1 MEPLGNA
8 AIPFRHLG
16 DLRENVAFP
25 VASPERARLRSL
37 RVSFIAARSSSE
49 SNLDSLVLVLRADFF
64 LSLMTIPPTAW
75 TVPLDGPHARDR
87 PGGQASRFLIGLIS
101 FPAGWTQPRETCE
114 LIASR
119 RSKAGPWTTARGPF
133 SAAPGCGRGYPRD
146 P

>member
-64 LSLMTIPPTAW
+64 LSLMTI
-75 TVPLDGPHARDR
+75 L
-87 PGGQASRFLIGLIS
+87 QL
-101 FPAGWTQPRETCE
+101 
-114 LIASR
+114 
-119 RSKAGPWTTARGPF
+119 RGP
-133 SAAPGCGRGYPRD
+133 SHWTGLMLGID
-146 P
+146 PVARLLDS